1 MQFFMDGNGVIQTSY
16 PYNINQGGQ
25 DAYEINLYAPFA
37 AGTVITASFKL
48 PNGEIKSGYQLT
60 EIGAVNDVKIAGA
73 NARLWK
79 MTMPG
84 EITQYYGTVTAQFFV
99 STATGTLPSSS
110 TSFIVARG
118 VPQVIDDT
126 SPLDTITEN
135 IASLQT
141 DLNNGYFSAR
151 ALREWSALYT
161 YGLGELVY
169 VSEDDGNVLLESLK
183 ANNTDAPYVDGQL
196 NTASWKVVLDKFVTP
211 LSDDTPLMDGTAK
224 AGESAE
230 AARADHV
237 HPTDTTRA
245 AAADL
250 TNEISARQAADTA
263 LQQAVALKQ
272 DSTDNSLNTTS
283 KTIVGA
289 INENKVSIDGL
300 RQDFINEDHFKGFVA
315 TSADVQAIT
324 ANANDFVYCVE
335 TGTIWTYNNGWA
347 NSNEPYPSDAT
358 PLATT
363 TPLMDGTAT
372 VGSSSS
378 AARAD
383 HVHPQDTALAGR
395 IDDLEDGTTPAG
407 RVGNTL
413 TVVVG
418 DTTTIYDG
426 SSSQTVNVP
435 VAGIQG
441 TLSATINGSA
451 KTYNGSADVALGSIY
466 APTAAGSS
474 GQIPVSQGAGALV
487 MTTLPLQYFG
497 RDTSSATSLTKT
509 VTIDGFP
516 DAYVDGL
523 CVTIYFENALS
534 SLANSSYPSIR
545 INDLPAKTV
554 YDKYGNRVNKNAIYQ
569 WAAGSYVTFVYNASQ
584 NRFIAISGMKGS
596 FVFGTTTTSGSLGN
610 ADGDKIFTIYGL
622 EDAQYGRIS
631 VYASGS
637 PGLSADIAYVTGEY
651 NAWGQQYLCAT
662 AHIPNGYSA
671 GIFTERMQ
679 TLNYSIKYLDY

>member
-1 MQFFMDGNGVIQTSY
+1 MQFFMDGNGVIQASY
-16 PYNINQGGQ
+16 PYNINQGGE
-25 DAYEINLYAPFA
+25 DAYTIKLYAPFA
-37 AGTVITASFKL
+37 VGTVITASFKL
-48 PNGEIKSGYQLT
+48 PNGAVVGGFQFT
-60 EIGAVNDVKIAGA
+60 GVGTVNDVQIAGA
-73 NARLWK
+73 NAQLW
-79 MTMPG
+79 TLSLPG
-84 EITQYYGTVTAQFFV
+84 QITQYYGTVTAQFFV

-110 TSFIVARG
+110 TSFVVARG

-151 ALREWSALYT
+151 ALREWNALYT

-183 ANNTDAPYVDGQL
+183 ADNTDPPYTDGQL

-211 LSDDTPLMDGTAK
+211 LSDTAPIMDGTAT
-224 AGESAE
+224 AGVAPN
-230 AARADHV
+230 AARGDHV

-250 TNEISARQAADTA
+250 TNETSARQAADTA

-272 DSTDNSLNTTS
+272 DSTDNSLSTTA

-289 INENKVSIDGL
+289 INENKTSIDGL

-315 TSADVQAIT
+315 TAAEVPSIT
-324 ANANDFVYCVE
+324 ANDNDFVYCIE
-335 TGTIWTYNNGWA
+335 TGTIWTYNNGWTD
-347 NSNEPYPSDAT
+347 SNKPYPSDAT

-383 HVHPQDTALAGR
+383 HVHPQDAALAGR

-418 DTTTIYDG
+418 DTTTTYDG

-451 KTYNGSADVALGSIY
+451 KTYNGSADVALGNIY
-466 APTAAGSS
+466 APTTAGTDGYILASNGSGVPSWVNPNANSRRTLITLGTLNNPGENTTISLSQSLSNFSHVLINISAREGDGSS
-474 GQIPVSQGAGALV
+474 STHDSLIYFPVSYISTVGYNTPFTYDNGSGAYEFTFPSFTSFKWAWG
-487 MTTLPLQYFG
+487 LQNY
-497 RDTSSATSLTKT
+497 TS
-509 VTIDGFP
+509 I
-516 DAYVDGL
+516 
-523 CVTIYFENALS
+523 
-534 SLANSSYPSIR
+534 IR
-545 INDLPAKTV
+545 
-554 YDKYGNRVNKNAIYQ
+554 
-569 WAAGSYVTFVYNASQ
+569 
-584 NRFIAISGMKGS
+584 
-596 FVFGTTTTSGSLGN
+596 VFGI
-610 ADGDKIFTIYGL
+610 K
-622 EDAQYGRIS
+622 E
-631 VYASGS
+631 VY
-637 PGLSADIAYVTGEY
+637 
-651 NAWGQQYLCAT
+651 
-662 AHIPNGYSA
+662 
-671 GIFTERMQ
+671 
-679 TLNYSIKYLDY
+679 

>member
-1 MQFFMDGNGVIQTSY
+1 MQFFMDGNGVIQASY

-60 EIGAVNDVKIAGA
+60 EIGAVNDVQIAGA

-79 MTMPG
+79 MTIPG

-183 ANNTDAPYVDGQL
+183 ADNTDPPYVDGQL
-196 NTASWKVVLDKFVTP
+196 NTASWKVALDKFVTP

-272 DSTDNSLNTTS
+272 DSTDNNLSTTA

-315 TSADVQAIT
+315 TAAEVSSIT

-426 SSSQTVNVP
+426 SSPKTVNVP

-441 TLSATINGSA
+441 TLSATINGTA

-466 APTAAGSS
+466 APTTAGTDGYILASNGS
-474 GQIPVSQGAGALV
+474 GAPSWVNPNSNSRRTLITLGTLKDPGDNTTLSLSQSLSNFSHVLVNMSLKEGGGATHDSLIYFPVSYISTVGYNTPFTYDNGSG
-487 MTTLPLQYFG
+487 TYEFTFPSF
-497 RDTSSATSLTKT
+497 TSFKWAWGPYNYTNT
-509 VTIDGFP
+509 V
-516 DAYVDGL
+516 
-523 CVTIYFENALS
+523 
-534 SLANSSYPSIR
+534 R
-545 INDLPAKTV
+545 
-554 YDKYGNRVNKNAIYQ
+554 
-569 WAAGSYVTFVYNASQ
+569 
-584 NRFIAISGMKGS
+584 
-596 FVFGTTTTSGSLGN
+596 VFGI
-610 ADGDKIFTIYGL
+610 K
-622 EDAQYGRIS
+622 E
-631 VYASGS
+631 VY
-637 PGLSADIAYVTGEY
+637 
-651 NAWGQQYLCAT
+651 
-662 AHIPNGYSA
+662 
-671 GIFTERMQ
+671 
-679 TLNYSIKYLDY
+679 K

>member
-1 MQFFMDGNGVIQTSY
+1 MQFFMDGNGVIQASY

-60 EIGAVNDVKIAGA
+60 EIGAVNDVKIAGSP
-73 NARLWK
+73 ARLWK
-79 MTMPG
+79 MTIPG

-99 STATGTLPSSS
+99 STSTGTLPSSS

-183 ANNTDAPYVDGQL
+183 ADNTDPPYVDGQL

-211 LSDDTPLMDGTAK
+211 LSDTAPIMDGTAS
-224 AGESAE
+224 AGSTPE
-230 AARADHV
+230 AARGDHV

-272 DSTDNSLNTTS
+272 DSTDNNLSTTA

-289 INENKVSIDGL
+289 INENKVS
-300 RQDFINEDHFKGFVA
+300 
-315 TSADVQAIT
+315 
-324 ANANDFVYCVE
+324 
-335 TGTIWTYNNGWA
+335 
-347 NSNEPYPSDAT
+347 
-358 PLATT
+358 
-363 TPLMDGTAT
+363 
-372 VGSSSS
+372 
-378 AARAD
+378 
-383 HVHPQDTALAGR
+383 

-418 DTTTIYDG
+418 DTTTTYDG
-426 SSSQTVNVP
+426 STSQTVNVP

-441 TLSATINGSA
+441 TLSATINGTA

-466 APTAAGSS
+466 APTTAGTV
-474 GQIPVSQGAGALV
+474 GKIPVWDDNGTIVWQDKYEVGAV
-487 MTTLPLQYFG
+487 YI
-497 RDTSSATSLTKT
+497 S
-509 VTIDGFP
+509 
-516 DAYVDGL
+516 
-523 CVTIYFENALS
+523 FENTS
-534 SLANSSYPSIR
+534 
-545 INDLPAKTV
+545 PAAI
-554 YDKYGNRVNKNAIYQ
+554 YGGDWNAIYN
-569 WAAGSYVTFVYNASQ
+569 TFLYA
-584 NRFIAISGMKGS
+584 
-596 FVFGTTTTSGSLGN
+596 TTSGGTSGGTGGEATHTLTIDEMPSHGHELN
-610 ADGDKIFTIYGL
+610 IGWGSGDGTATGKVSESNGGAGYWLAKQTGSSQPHNNLPPYTRVYMW
-622 EDAQYGRIS
+622 QRI
-631 VYASGS
+631 A
-637 PGLSADIAYVTGEY
+637 
-651 NAWGQQYLCAT
+651 
-662 AHIPNGYSA
+662 
-671 GIFTERMQ
+671 
-679 TLNYSIKYLDY
+679 

>member
-1 MQFFMDGNGVIQTSY
+1 MQFFMDGNGVIQASY

-60 EIGAVNDVKIAGA
+60 EIGAVNDVQIAGA

-84 EITQYYGTVTAQFFV
+84 EMTQYYGTVTAQFFV
-99 STATGTLPSSS
+99 STSTGTLPSSS
-110 TSFIVARG
+110 TSFVVARG

-169 VSEDDGNVLLESLK
+169 VSDDDGNVLLESLK
-183 ANNTDAPYVDGQL
+183 ANNTDPPYVDGQL
-196 NTASWKVVLDKFVTP
+196 NTASWKVALDKFVTP
-211 LSDDTPLMDGTAK
+211 LSDTAPLMDGTAS
-224 AGESAE
+224 AGVAPE
-230 AARADHV
+230 AARGDHV
-237 HPTDTTRA
+237 HPTDTSRA

-272 DSTDNSLNTTS
+272 DSTDNNLSTTA

-300 RQDFINEDHFKGFVA
+300 RQDVINEDHFKGFVA
-315 TSADVQAIT
+315 TAAEVPSIT

-335 TGTIWTYNNGWA
+335 TGTIWTYNNGWT

-418 DTTTIYDG
+418 DTTTTYDG
-426 SSSQTVNVP
+426 STSRTVNVP

-441 TLSATINGSA
+441 TLSAMINGSV

-466 APTAAGSS
+466 APTTAGTV
-474 GQIPVSQGAGALV
+474 GQIPVWDDNG
-487 MTTLPLQYFG
+487 
-497 RDTSSATSLTKT
+497 
-509 VTIDGFP
+509 TI
-516 DAYVDGL
+516 VW
-523 CVTIYFENALS
+523 
-534 SLANSSYPSIR
+534 R
-545 INDLPAKTV
+545 
-554 YDKYGNRVNKNAIYQ
+554 DKYEVGAVYISFKNTSPAAIYGGDWNAIYN
-569 WAAGSYVTFVYNASQ
+569 TFLYA
-584 NRFIAISGMKGS
+584 
-596 FVFGTTTTSGSLGN
+596 TTSGGTSGGTGGEATHTLTIEEMPNHKHNVNMGYGSGDGSATARVTQ
-610 ADGDKIFTIYGL
+610 ADGGPGYWKTTPTGGSQPHNNLPPYIRVFMWR
-622 EDAQYGRIS
+622 RI
-631 VYASGS
+631 A
-637 PGLSADIAYVTGEY
+637 
-651 NAWGQQYLCAT
+651 
-662 AHIPNGYSA
+662 
-671 GIFTERMQ
+671 
-679 TLNYSIKYLDY
+679 